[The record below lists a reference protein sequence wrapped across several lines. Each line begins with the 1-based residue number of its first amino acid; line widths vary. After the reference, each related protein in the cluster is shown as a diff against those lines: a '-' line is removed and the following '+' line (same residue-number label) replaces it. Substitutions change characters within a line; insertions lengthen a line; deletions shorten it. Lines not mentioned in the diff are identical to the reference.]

1 MNLSRVY
8 AIAFGAVYTLVGLL
22 GFTVSTTLATA
33 NLIAFPVNVLHNVV
47 HLLVG
52 LLGLGAYFTGQ
63 TVTYARGMA
72 ILFAILTVAGFL
84 PQPLLGLVPL
94 GGADIGLH
102 AVTALLAAAAGW
114 LYRPTVDGTPAAV
127 RR

>member
-1 MNLSRVY
+1 MNLSRIY
-8 AIAFGAVYTLVGLL
+8 AIAFGAVYTLVGLV

-33 NLIAFPVNVLHNVV
+33 NLAVFPVNVLHNVV

-52 LLGLGAYFTGQ
+52 LAGLGAFFTGQ
-63 TVTYARGMA
+63 TITYARAMA

-94 GGADIGLH
+94 GGADILLH
-102 AVTALLAAAAGW
+102 AATALLAAAAGW
-114 LYRPTVDGTPAAV
+114 LYRPQTAGRPAAV